1 MLCNSTSLPED
12 LYSPLGRGCRRANSP
27 LPFGNEFDAKG
38 VVACRVGFNVGMGM
52 VPMLGCASC
61 EDSVARRLNA
71 ELLLRKCLWYSS
83 WSLRPEKKL
92 AFDAVMGVL
101 GVLAVRF
108 GGGVTLRSST
118 SADGAG
124 KDDIR
129 LLKGVPSGSKFNG
142 GSLIGWRFFLL
153 DGCTVGV
160 LSCSDPA
167 PTVRP
172 LLCLMD
178 PVLLLAGLAPRL
190 SLCRGPARWES
201 GVATD
206 SWAGGGAILV
216 FDVGVLNWKLLRSGS
231 LGDSYAFGIAGTG
244 GTYSCSPPVEL
255 CTFRGF
261 GAGNRELEGAG
272 LPRRGIEEVPTFSEF
287 KLEFDESEM
296 PEAYDLRFSSGVA
309 RADDGVMFPPTG
321 IAGDSLNA
329 RSSNV
334 WSPWGV
340 GGPTGMPGGG

>member
-1 MLCNSTSLPED
+1 LAL
-12 LYSPLGRGCRRANSP
+12 
-27 LPFGNEFDAKG
+27 
-38 VVACRVGFNVGMGM
+38 
-52 VPMLGCASC
+52 
-61 EDSVARRLNA
+61 
-71 ELLLRKCLWYSS
+71 
-83 WSLRPEKKL
+83 EKKL
-92 AFDAVMGVL
+92 AFDAVIGVL
-101 GVLAVRF
+101 GVFALRL

-129 LLKGVPSGSKFNG
+129 LLKGVPSGSRFNG
-142 GSLIGWRFFLL
+142 GSLIGCRFFLV

-160 LSCSDPA
+160 LSGSDPA

-178 PVLLLAGLAPRL
+178 PVLFLAGLALRP
-190 SLCRGPARWES
+190 SLYRGSARWVLDVAAES
-201 GVATD
+201 C
-206 SWAGGGAILV
+206 AGGGGR
-216 FDVGVLNWKLLRSGS
+216 FDFEVGVENTKLLRSGS

-244 GTYSCSPPVEL
+244 GTSSCSPPAEL
-255 CTFRGF
+255 WTFRGF

-272 LPRRGIEEVPTFSEF
+272 LARRGIEEVPTFSEF

-296 PEAYDLRFSSGVA
+296 PEAYDLRFCSGVA
-309 RADDGVMFPPTG
+309 RADEGVMFPPAT
-321 IAGDSLNA
+321 AGDWLKA

-340 GGPTGMPGGG
+340 GGPTGIPGGG